1 MTKYSKTP
9 TRDLVNKLYAIENEH
24 HRLNVEY
31 NKIIDELVYRIP
43 TLEGQKGFTK
53 VKVRE
58 IKRNGSKT
66 K

>member
-1 MTKYSKTP
+1 MKDYSKTS
-9 TRDLVNKLYAIENEH
+9 TSKLVDRLYNIDLEHEKLNI
-24 HRLNVEY
+24 EY

-53 VKVRE
+53 VKVKE

>member
-43 TLEGQKGFTK
+43 TLEGQKGF
-53 VKVRE
+53 
-58 IKRNGSKT
+58 I
-66 K
+66 

>member
-24 HRLNVEY
+24 YRLNVEY

-43 TLEGQKGFTK
+43 TLEGQKDFTK
-53 VKVRE
+53 VKVKE

>member
-9 TRDLVNKLYAIENEH
+9 TRDLVDKLYAIENEH

-43 TLEGQKGFTK
+43 TLEGQQGFTK
-53 VKVRE
+53 VKVKE
-58 IKRNGSKT
+58 IKGNGNKT